1 MGEVARQRVLIVHNA
16 YQQRGGEDSV
26 MEAEVALL
34 RQRGH
39 EVELLLRHND
49 DVTAM
54 SRLDV
59 ALQTMWSRQTSAQ
72 IRERIAAF
80 RPDVI
85 HVHNSLPLVS
95 PSVFWAANGAGIPTV
110 MTLHNFRLL
119 CPQAT
124 LLRDGRVC
132 EDCVG
137 HLPLAAVRHR
147 CYRGSLAQTGA
158 VAMMLV
164 LHRTLGTYRNKVSRF
179 IALNEFCRSKF
190 VAGGLPAERIAV
202 KPNFVEWVPE
212 PQWASRSGGL
222 YVGRMSEE
230 KGVAV
235 LMEAM
240 AAYPT
245 HQLQVIGSGP
255 FEAQMRQAA
264 GPAYKGPQPL
274 AQILARL
281 SGAAYLVLPS
291 VCYEGFPRTLVEAF
305 ACGVPVIASRHG
317 SLAEL
322 VDEGRTGLLF
332 EPGNAQDLVAK
343 LRWADSHPEE
353 MRVMG
358 MAARRE
364 YEARYTP
371 ECNYAQL
378 LAIYEQ
384 ARLDLAGS

>member
-1 MGEVARQRVLIVHNA
+1 MGGVARQRVLIVHNA

-26 MEAEVALL
+26 VEAEVALL

-80 RPDVI
+80 HPDVI

-212 PQWASRSGGL
+212 PQWVSRSGGL

-230 KGVAV
+230 KGVTV

-240 AAYPT
+240 AAYPA

-255 FEAQMRQAA
+255 FEARMRQVA
-264 GPAYKGPQPL
+264 GAAYKGPQPL
-274 AQILARL
+274 AQILASL
-281 SGAAYLVLPS
+281 SGASYLVLPS

-322 VDEGRTGLLF
+322 VDDGRTGLLF
-332 EPGNAQDLVAK
+332 EPGNAQDLVAR
-343 LRWADSHPEE
+343 LQWADSHPEE
-353 MRVMG
+353 MRAMG

-371 ECNYAQL
+371 DCNYAQL